1 MAGEAL
7 PWLLKR
13 IEDTLN
19 ENDKLLR
26 NHRLMSQDAFR
37 SSWSCIIPR
46 RGVTAVM
53 IKVQTLDINA
63 RACTLCKRWGK
74 VHNARPIWII
84 IEPFLAWL
92 VCT

>member
-19 ENDKLLR
+19 ENDKLPR
-26 NHRLMSQDAFR
+26 NHRLMSQDGLR
-37 SSWSCIIPR
+37 SSLSCVIPR

-53 IKVQTLDINA
+53 IKVHNLDIKA
-63 RACTLCKRWGK
+63 RACTLCNVGERSTTPDLFESSSSHFSLG
-74 VHNARPIWII
+74 
-84 IEPFLAWL
+84 
-92 VCT
+92 